1 MPAENTTD
9 PVLDANAAAGLL
21 QEIFVL
27 DATMAQIECAGCGST
42 ATVRALRL
50 YAAPLGA
57 VLRCSRCDGI
67 LMRAV
72 HTAHAH
78 WLDMTRGPSLTFCA
92 APHVTP
98 PDTPISAPAD

>member
-42 ATVRALRL
+42 ATVGALRL
-50 YAAPLGA
+50 YAAPMGA

-72 HTAHAH
+72 HTPHGH
-78 WLDMTRGPSLTFCA
+78 WLDMTGARWLRFGESRNVGA
-92 APHVTP
+92 A
-98 PDTPISAPAD
+98 D